1 VDDNE
6 EVQVAVPYEE
16 LRSRQQLEY
25 VDDQPPMLVMLM
37 LGQ

>member
-1 VDDNE
+1 VDDND
-6 EVQVAVPYEE
+6 EVQVSVPYEE
-16 LRSRQQLEY
+16 VCSRQQLEY